1 MSVDLQKLLEV
12 NFKRILFEFARQQ
25 KGTEQSNE
33 NKTYSVLIDC
43 EVDANKSF

>member
-12 NFKRILFEFARQQ
+12 DFKRILFESTRQQ

-33 NKTYSVLIDC
+33 DKTYSVIIDR
-43 EVDANKSF
+43 EVDANKSY